1 MSAGSVSMLR
11 FACAARWLA
20 AIAVGLAVLWFAAA
34 LMRAQARHT
43 AAQQTH
49 QHVLTVAQ
57 KIAELR
63 AAETVATLERRPHAG
78 LLEEI
83 ASTLAEAGVTSSA
96 LQSVTPEAES
106 PAGTHAG
113 VQYMHQRASVQISEL
128 SLADLGRWL
137 HMWQERSNGWT
148 VASIELVPTK
158 PPANLKPHDV
168 PKVRASMT
176 LEAVYIANAP
186 SIVSPNADPAMSPD
200 R

>member
-1 MSAGSVSMLR
+1 MSTSSVAMLE
-11 FACAARWLA
+11 FARAARWLVA
-20 AIAVGLAVLWFAAA
+20 TAVGLLVLWFAVA
-34 LMRAQARHT
+34 LLRAEARH
-43 AAQQTH
+43 AAARQTH
-49 QHVLTVAQ
+49 QHVLTVAL

-63 AAETVATLERRPHAG
+63 AAEAVTTLERHPHAG
-78 LLEEI
+78 LLDEI
-83 ASTLAEAGVTSSA
+83 TSTLAEAGVTSSV

-113 VQYMHQRASVQISEL
+113 VQHMHQRASVQLSEL

-137 HMWQERSNGWT
+137 HMWQERRNGWT
-148 VASIELVPTK
+148 VASIELLPTK

-186 SIVSPNADPAMSPD
+186 SIVSPNAHPAMSPD